1 MSHMH
6 PPPHA
11 QALVQSA
18 SASET
23 ACVRDVLYGP
33 EDDRCS
39 YGDDNLDT
47 PVDVLSYD
55 DLRDVCIAHF
65 GYSQLCQ
72 NVFDACVD
80 KDRQFVPA
88 LDVPRVPLGTFLMY
102 FTLDGSERDA
112 PTLPKTRAGF
122 LTHVDVER
130 GIVHLHM
137 KPRSWRVKYGPRAW
151 LMQLTP
157 MNRLIRELRSNTF
170 NDDADTDADEHE
182 TRDIG

>member
-1 MSHMH
+1 MPL

-11 QALVQSA
+11 AQALVHSA

-33 EDDRCS
+33 DDDRCS
-39 YGDDNLDT
+39 FGDDDDLDT
-47 PVDVLSYD
+47 PVDILSYD

-102 FTLDGSERDA
+102 FALDSCDRHA

-137 KPRSWRVKYGPRAW
+137 KPRSWRVKYDSRAW

-170 NDDADTDADEHE
+170 KEDADDCEDYNPIE
-182 TRDIG
+182 